1 MLKKKAQ
8 HKVLTAGQSPE
19 LLGLGAAG
27 WTAEVCARSLH
38 AHCQALNYH
47 VAAKAAS
54 NHNPVPLAFIS
65 ALIIP
70 KEGDVNIK

>member
-19 LLGLGAAG
+19 LLRLGAAG
-27 WTAEVCARSLH
+27 WTAEACACSLH
-38 AHCQALNYH
+38 THCQALSYH
-47 VAAKAAS
+47 MAAKTAS
-54 NHNPVPLAFIS
+54 NHKPVPIAFIS

-70 KEGDVNIK
+70 WECDVNIK